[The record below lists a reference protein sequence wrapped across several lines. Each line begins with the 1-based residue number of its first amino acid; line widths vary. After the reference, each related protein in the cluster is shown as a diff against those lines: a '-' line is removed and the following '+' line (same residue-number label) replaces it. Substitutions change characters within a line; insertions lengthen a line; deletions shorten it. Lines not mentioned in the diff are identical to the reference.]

1 MLRRFC
7 MACLLLLG
15 GWSSAVAQEP
25 TRYVP
30 QVGQVYQLREHI
42 LVALSPLYV
51 EDLIKALRAKDMD
64 GIRRMVEDGQVGGL
78 PAQSRL
84 RVLEV
89 HPAGLTN
96 RLPYVEVRPRYQ
108 NRTLSTVY
116 VLQAY
121 FTSKFMQ
128 PVEE

>member
-1 MLRRFC
+1 MRSRWAQRPRPLPPPPFRSGYFPPKFYTNTRRQKMLRRFC

-64 GIRRMVEDGQVGGL
+64 GIGRMAEDGQV
-78 PAQSRL
+78 
-84 RVLEV
+84 
-89 HPAGLTN
+89 
-96 RLPYVEVRPRYQ
+96 
-108 NRTLSTVY
+108 
-116 VLQAY
+116 
-121 FTSKFMQ
+121 
-128 PVEE
+128 